1 MNNIM
6 GSSTFMTE
14 EFKSFIS
21 QMKNWDK
28 RIIHNFPNKTY
39 KVSEKA
45 GTSETSELCGM
56 PFSFH

>member
-1 MNNIM
+1 
-6 GSSTFMTE
+6 MTE

-45 GTSETSELCGM
+45 GMSEASELCGM